1 MKGKAPKEQ
10 KRLEQL
16 EEAARSL
23 GIEIRYEPFKGE
35 NSMAPGGL
43 CRLKGDYL
51 LILNS
56 RSGLSEKIGAIAS
69 AIRRFDLSA
78 TYLRPELREF
88 LEGLPA
94 PNEDRPEDESPPE
107 STSKE
112 PPPDEPPAS

>member
-16 EEAARSL
+16 EEAAQSL

-35 NSMAPGGL
+35 NSLAPGGL
-43 CRLKGDYL
+43 CRLKGEYL

-56 RSGLSEKIGAIAS
+56 RSVLSERINAIAS
-69 AIRRFDLSA
+69 AISRFDLSA

-88 LEGLPA
+88 LEGLP
-94 PNEDRPEDESPPE
+94 SP
-107 STSKE
+107 KDD
-112 PPPDEPPAS
+112 PPPDEPAANEPLEQE